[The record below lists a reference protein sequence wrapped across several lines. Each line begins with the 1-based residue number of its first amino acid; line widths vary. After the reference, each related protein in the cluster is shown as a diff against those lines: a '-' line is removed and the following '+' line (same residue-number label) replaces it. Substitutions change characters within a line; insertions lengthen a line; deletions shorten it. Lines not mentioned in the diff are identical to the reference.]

1 MVYFRRAVLLLLAMA
16 WSTSS
21 SAHTSQP
28 TASADSPEQTVRSL
42 YREVLAHAPSGLLD
56 GPNTR
61 IFAPYLSRSLL
72 RKMRTAG
79 ACEQDW
85 FRQNRGQM
93 VKAPFAWSETGMFTG
108 GNERTYPGSFRIES
122 TRAGKDGSF
131 LILVSFAYRPA
142 DGPGTWSV
150 VDTLVRED
158 GHFVVNEV
166 TFPKEGTDKAD
177 WTLSQMLSEGCA
189 GTAWVGSR

>member
-1 MVYFRRAVLLLLAMA
+1 
-16 WSTSS
+16 
-21 SAHTSQP
+21 
-28 TASADSPEQTVRSL
+28 
-42 YREVLAHAPSGLLD
+42 
-56 GPNTR
+56 
-61 IFAPYLSRSLL
+61 
-72 RKMRTAG
+72 
-79 ACEQDW
+79 
-85 FRQNRGQM
+85 M

-108 GNERTYPGSFRIES
+108 GNERTYPGSFGIQS

-150 VDTLVRED
+150 WTASARGWPL
-158 GHFVVNEV
+158 GVNEV

-189 GTAWVGSR
+189 GTARDGSW